1 MKTKDIFRAFRYYK
15 MEQTP
20 NPKTGQRQPM
30 PSIKFLVLF
39 VALGI
44 VGLLIFL
51 NIQDSSPSDGGALT
65 DSSDPSD
72 TNSTSPSPTPTG
84 SGQDE
89 PGARGPAPV
98 LVEPSA
104 RKH

>member
-20 NPKTGQRQPM
+20 NPKTGERQPM

-51 NIQDSSPSDGGALT
+51 DMKDGARDDGHVLT
-65 DSSDPSD
+65 DSSTPSD
-72 TNSTSPSPTPTG
+72 NSTSPSSTPTADAPND
-84 SGQDE
+84 SRLE
-89 PGARGPAPV
+89 PGVPV
-98 LVEPSA
+98 LAEPA

>member
-51 NIQDSSPSDGGALT
+51 NIQGTPSDGGRTLG
-65 DSSDPSD
+65 DPTETTP
-72 TNSTSPSPTPTG
+72 TNSTTPTSTADPPPQG
-84 SGQDE
+84 
-89 PGARGPAPV
+89 GAREAGPA
-98 LVEPSA
+98 LVEPVVRDFS
-104 RKH
+104 